1 MCARG
6 ARGEKLCCFPSGR
19 GLWVAHIC
27 TRQGRAADGGGRALL
42 RGLLETRRPVAHPRA
57 ARRRGAARDARCP
70 QRRPGAACGE
80 SEGRMPARF
89 HVSQSRWRDVFRRDQ
104 ESHRRSHMSASAGA
118 EGREAEAR
126 DVIVESVCGQLWGL
140 RHAKLAV
147 LLALIGGVSRRVRA
161 PWPPCRRPPRVPQG
175 GRRLH
180 VGDTRDA
187 FAAAKEGRLRRPLA
201 PQTCTLRRP
210 LRLSPVRRNDCSNDT
225 CVASR
230 VRILTVAAALSP
242 APPKRRWSGP
252 ETNVTELSFMA
263 AALSPAP
270 PASCS
275 APPLP
280 AVDVRPTALARPAAP
295 RPLGGPR
302 SSLPGVSSSRPP
314 ACLFL
319 VLRGAGYPLASAR
332 PASL

>member
-1 MCARG
+1 
-6 ARGEKLCCFPSGR
+6 
-19 GLWVAHIC
+19 
-27 TRQGRAADGGGRALL
+27 
-42 RGLLETRRPVAHPRA
+42 
-57 ARRRGAARDARCP
+57 
-70 QRRPGAACGE
+70 
-80 SEGRMPARF
+80 MPARF
-89 HVSQSRWRDVFRRDQ
+89 HVSQSRWRDAAGPLQTRPK
-104 ESHRRSHMSASAGA
+104 SHRRSHMSASAGA

-230 VRILTVAAALSP
+230 VRILKVAAALSP
-242 APPKRRWSGP
+242 APPKRRWS
-252 ETNVTELSFMA
+252 VRHLSRYCRSW
-263 AALSPAP
+263 LRRSRPLHQRP
-270 PASCS
+270 IQ
-275 APPLP
+275 PLP
-280 AVDVRPTALARPAAP
+280 FQPSTSAQQPW
-295 RPLGGPR
+295 
-302 SSLPGVSSSRPP
+302 PGR
-314 ACLFL
+314 LHL
-319 VLRGAGYPLASAR
+319 VL
-332 PASL
+332 

>member
-1 MCARG
+1 
-6 ARGEKLCCFPSGR
+6 
-19 GLWVAHIC
+19 
-27 TRQGRAADGGGRALL
+27 
-42 RGLLETRRPVAHPRA
+42 
-57 ARRRGAARDARCP
+57 
-70 QRRPGAACGE
+70 
-80 SEGRMPARF
+80 MPARF
-89 HVSQSRWRDVFRRDQ
+89 HVSQSRWRDAAGPLQTRPK
-104 ESHRRSHMSASAGA
+104 SHRRSHMSASAGA

-242 APPKRRWSGP
+242 APPKRRWSMRQ
-252 ETNVTELSFMA
+252 LSRNCRSW
-263 AALSPAP
+263 LRRSRLLHQRPVQP
-270 PASCS
+270 L
-275 APPLP
+275 PPLP
-280 AVDVRPTALARPAAP
+280 AVDVRPTARARP
-295 RPLGGPR
+295 GCT
-302 SSLPGVSSSRPP
+302 SSSR
-314 ACLFL
+314 
-319 VLRGAGYPLASAR
+319 R
-332 PASL
+332 PAEQSTRRVVLKAARVPVPCPARSGLPARVRPPSLTPSPAAAAGACRT